1 MLSREDSRRLAELE
15 RHMWRDDP
23 DFCMRMSDGGL
34 RTVPRKRYSVSL
46 IFTAIVIWLATITLG
61 VLGWWPAAIL
71 AALCGTTV
79 IATLI
84 TRGARRGRKRT

>member
-23 DFCMRMSDGGL
+23 DFCTRMSGGGL
-34 RTVPRKRYSVSL
+34 RVVPRRRYSVSL
-46 IFTAIVIWLATITLG
+46 IFTAAVIWLAAIALG

-71 AALCGTTV
+71 AAICGTAV
-79 IATLI
+79 FATLI
-84 TRGARRGRKRT
+84 ARGARRGRKRA